1 MVQVCDAY
9 SVGGLPSTF
18 GTSPFSSA
26 HGSWWVPQ
34 IWISGFS
41 HVASS
46 RVPALM
52 NSRSGNNPASLKI
65 GDPQLPQNLRY
76 IYWPLSV
83 VSSYDFNSAP
93 VTAKLSLGT
102 ANTTEKLILLVSGN
116 AYSDKSQSERA
127 HYRSCNGP
135 HHKDSHL
142 LPVPLFY
149 SPNKVYT
156 SHPIFPPLGCG

>member
-76 IYWPLSV
+76 IYWPRTILIQHRSLPN
-83 VSSYDFNSAP
+83 SLSAP
-93 VTAKLSLGT
+93 PILRK
-102 ANTTEKLILLVSGN
+102 KLILLVSGN